1 MNKIYQV
8 VADCRKTFIDM
19 SYSFTLDENEI
30 NEAVQELM
38 LYFLQMNPTVL
49 KDIYEKDGQK
59 GVVRYGAV
67 VLRRSFTSPRSPYYY
82 KYKKYYTNLDAQASS
97 ITYDITESGETSNEK
112 NLYNIPNP
120 EEYQQ
125 WQKLEQ
131 IDKALENVY
140 WYDRDVFK
148 LYYYEGNTL
157 TGLAK
162 KTGISRN
169 SLFTTIDKVREYLK
183 EQLDNEIK

>member
-1 MNKIYQV
+1 MNEIYQIV
-8 VADCRKTFIDM
+8 GDCRQTFVEM
-19 SYSFTLDENEI
+19 SYTYSQDINEI
-30 NEAVQELM
+30 EETVGELM
-38 LYFLQMNPTVL
+38 LYFMQMNPDTL
-49 KDIYEKDGQK
+49 RSIFEKDGKK
-59 GVVRYGAV
+59 GIISYGAV

-82 KYKKYYTNLDAQASS
+82 KYKKYYTHIDSRSS
-97 ITYDITESGETSNEK
+97 NITYDNSDVYHK
-112 NLYNIPNP
+112 KHLYNIPNS

-125 WQKLEQ
+125 WQKLEL
-131 IDKALENVY
+131 IDQALDNFY

-169 SLFTTIDKVREYLK
+169 SLFTTIDKVREQLK
-183 EQLDNEIK
+183 DLLDE

>member
-1 MNKIYQV
+1 MNNIYQA
-8 VADCRKTFIDM
+8 VADCRGTFVEM
-19 SYSFTLDENEI
+19 SYTFTQDINEI
-30 NEAVQELM
+30 EEAVQELM
-38 LYFLQMNPTVL
+38 LYFMSMNPTTL
-49 KDIYEKDGQK
+49 EDIYVKDGQK
-59 GVVRYGAV
+59 GLIRYGAV

-82 KYKKYYTNLDAQASS
+82 KYKKYYTNLDTQASS
-97 ITYDITESGETSNEK
+97 ITYDITEVNNEK

-120 EEYQQ
+120 EEYKQ

-131 IDKALENVY
+131 IDKALEDVY

-183 EQLDNEIK
+183 EVLDE

>member
-1 MNKIYQV
+1 MNEIYQIV
-8 VADCRKTFIDM
+8 GDCRQTFVEM
-19 SYSFTLDENEI
+19 SYTYSQDINEI
-30 NEAVQELM
+30 EETVGELM
-38 LYFLQMNPTVL
+38 LYFLQMNPDTL
-49 KDIYEKDGQK
+49 RSIYEKDGKK
-59 GVVRYGAV
+59 GIISYGAV

-82 KYKKYYTNLDAQASS
+82 KYKKYYTHIDSRSS
-97 ITYDITESGETSNEK
+97 NITYDNSDVYHK
-112 NLYNIPNP
+112 KHLYNIPNS

-125 WQKLEQ
+125 WQKLEL
-131 IDKALENVY
+131 IDQALDNFY

-169 SLFTTIDKVREYLK
+169 SLFTTIDKVREQLK
-183 EQLDNEIK
+183 DLLDE

>member
-59 GVVRYGAV
+59 GLVRYGAV

-183 EQLDNEIK
+183 EKLDD

>member
-1 MNKIYQV
+1 MNKIYQA
-8 VADCRKTFIDM
+8 VADCRETFVEM
-19 SYSFTLDENEI
+19 SYTYSQDINEI
-30 NEAVQELM
+30 EEAVQELM
-38 LYFLQMNPTVL
+38 LYFMQMNPATL
-49 KDIYEKDGQK
+49 EKIYTKDGKK
-59 GVVRYGAV
+59 GLIRYGAV
-67 VLRRSFTSPRSPYYY
+67 VLRYSYTSPRSPYYY
-82 KYKKYYTNLDAQASS
+82 KYKKYYTNLDLQASN
-97 ITYDITESGETSNEK
+97 ITYDITESNNEK

-120 EEYQQ
+120 EEYKQ
-125 WQKLEQ
+125 WQKLEK

-183 EQLDNEIK
+183 EVLDE

>member
-1 MNKIYQV
+1 MNKVYEA
-8 VADCRKTFIDM
+8 VADCRKTFVEM
-19 SYSFTLDENEI
+19 SFAFTHDINEI
-30 NEAVQELM
+30 EEAVQECLM
-38 LYFLQMNPTVL
+38 YFLQMNPSVL
-49 KDIYEKDGQK
+49 KSIFEKDGHK
-59 GVVRYGAV
+59 GLIRYGAV

-82 KYKKYYTNLDAQASS
+82 KYKKYYTHIDSRSS
-97 ITYDITESGETSNEK
+97 NITYDNSDVYHK
-112 NLYNIPNP
+112 KHLYNIPNS

-125 WQKLEQ
+125 WQKLEL
-131 IDKALENVY
+131 IDQALDSFY

-169 SLFTTIDKVREYLK
+169 SLFTTIDKVREQLK
-183 EQLDNEIK
+183 ELLDD

>member
-1 MNKIYQV
+1 MNNIYQA
-8 VADCRKTFIDM
+8 VADCRGTFVEM
-19 SYSFTLDENEI
+19 SYTFTQDINEI
-30 NEAVQELM
+30 EEAVQELM
-38 LYFLQMNPTVL
+38 LYFMSMNPTTL
-49 KDIYEKDGQK
+49 EDIYVKDGQK
-59 GVVRYGAV
+59 GLIRYGAV

-82 KYKKYYTNLDAQASS
+82 KYKKYYTNLDTQASS
-97 ITYDITESGETSNEK
+97 ITYDITEVNNEK

-120 EEYQQ
+120 DEYKQ

-131 IDKALENVY
+131 IDKALEDVY

-183 EQLDNEIK
+183 EVLDE